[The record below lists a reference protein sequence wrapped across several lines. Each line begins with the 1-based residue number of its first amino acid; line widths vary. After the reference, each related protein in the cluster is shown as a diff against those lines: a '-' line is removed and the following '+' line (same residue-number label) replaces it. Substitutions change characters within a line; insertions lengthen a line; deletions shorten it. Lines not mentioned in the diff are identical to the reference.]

1 MTGQGVSVV
10 PAIVLQH
17 VNQGEM
23 IDLPTCSTHNPCQGR
38 KKITR
43 PSLVA
48 GSSRPMLTEK
58 INMQSLLITQ
68 NSKSSIEDESHV
80 PGE

>member
-1 MTGQGVSVV
+1 MCDWAGSVCGASNS
-10 PAIVLQH
+10 PATRR
-17 VNQGEM
+17 GEM

-48 GSSRPMLTEK
+48 GSSRPMLTAK
-58 INMQSLLITQ
+58 VFMQSLLITQ
-68 NSKSSIEDESHV
+68 NSTISIKDESHV

>member
-23 IDLPTCSTHNPCQGR
+23 LDLPTCSTHNPCQGR

-58 INMQSLLITQ
+58 VNMQSLLITQ
-68 NSKSSIEDESHV
+68 NSTISTKDESHV